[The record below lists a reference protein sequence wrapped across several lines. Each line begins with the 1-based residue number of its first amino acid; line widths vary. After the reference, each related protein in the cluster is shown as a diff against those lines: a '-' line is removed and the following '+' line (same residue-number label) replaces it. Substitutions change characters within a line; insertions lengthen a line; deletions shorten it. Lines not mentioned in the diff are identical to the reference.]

1 MFSAID
7 NIERFDTTY
16 SFVIMH
22 QNFAKN
28 SWTDLKVK
36 AEKSLKIPSPLLCL
50 ECFFVWDSLK
60 IGAQWSK
67 LNYKKCPY
75 FISQHSPVE
84 CLP

>member
-50 ECFFVWDSLK
+50 E
-60 IGAQWSK
+60 
-67 LNYKKCPY
+67 
-75 FISQHSPVE
+75 
-84 CLP
+84 